1 MTEKTFEEQALNWY
15 VYNSFLNNNIWF
27 NGTDIW
33 KGLLAKQKH
42 EVHPA
47 AGRED
52 GQVVMYL
59 CGNELMNM
67 NYFKLKLLDNLL
79 EDYQSH
85 YLINIHKPQ
94 EFNSVLALRYNIM
107 LDLHYYYC
115 CVLKCTIF
123 IFHYI

>member
-1 MTEKTFEEQALNWY
+1 
-15 VYNSFLNNNIWF
+15 
-27 NGTDIW
+27 
-33 KGLLAKQKH
+33 
-42 EVHPA
+42 
-47 AGRED
+47 
-52 GQVVMYL
+52 MYL

-94 EFNSVLALRYNIM
+94 EFHAVLALRYNIM
-107 LDLHYYYC
+107 LDLHYIIIIIVVY
-115 CVLKCTIF
+115 LNLLDF